1 MATQLARVAGPA
13 ARAVLRGAGLALE
26 DALVQQ
32 HASGPRG
39 ALTKTDALRAAAAA
53 LEGAGGGALA
63 RGGVAS
69 AASAS
74 ASGSGSGSASA
85 SASASGSGS
94 GSGSAAAAEEPAYVD
109 VPHTNVRRVIAR
121 RLWES
126 KAGTPHS
133 YFSADVRLD
142 ALAALRRAMREERGA
157 AASVNDFVIRAAA
170 LALERVPRAN
180 AAWDAGAGAVVPNA
194 AVDVAVAVATD
205 GGLITPIVRGAN
217 AKSVYEIQAEV
228 KDLAARARANKLKP
242 EEFQGGSFSIS
253 NLGMFG
259 IGAFSAIINPPQAC
273 IMAVGGAKRG
283 VAFGPTGV
291 PEGTTS
297 MTVTLSAD
305 ERVYDAATTGAFLE
319 AFKTCIENP
328 AVLVL

>member
-1 MATQLARVAGPA
+1 MQLMARVAGPA

-39 ALTKTDALRAAAAA
+39 ALTKPDALRAAAAA
-53 LEGAGGGALA
+53 LEGASGGALA

-69 AASAS
+69 AASAP
-74 ASGSGSGSASA
+74 ASASA
-85 SASASGSGS
+85 SASVSGSGS

-157 AASVNDFVIRAAA
+157 AASVNDVTAIACA
-170 LALERVPRAN
+170 ERRYA
-180 AAWDAGAGAVVPNA
+180 
-194 AVDVAVAVATD
+194 
-205 GGLITPIVRGAN
+205 
-217 AKSVYEIQAEV
+217 
-228 KDLAARARANKLKP
+228 
-242 EEFQGGSFSIS
+242 
-253 NLGMFG
+253 
-259 IGAFSAIINPPQAC
+259 
-273 IMAVGGAKRG
+273 
-283 VAFGPTGV
+283 
-291 PEGTTS
+291 
-297 MTVTLSAD
+297 
-305 ERVYDAATTGAFLE
+305 
-319 AFKTCIENP
+319 
-328 AVLVL
+328 